1 VSRDYPCWVPDLAQ
15 LISDRAAVLEPE
27 LIEIRR
33 DIHRNPEG
41 ARMEQR
47 TTALVSD
54 RLRAAGLHPR
64 PLDGTGLIC
73 DVNPQRTDVTAA
85 RAMRRVVL
93 RADLDALPLTE
104 STGLEF
110 ASTNGWTH
118 ACGHDVHTATL
129 LGTGLVL
136 ADLAR
141 DGLLDASVRLLFQ
154 PAEEV
159 QPGGAAEVVAS
170 GVLEGYDEV
179 YALHCDPKLD
189 VGHIGSRIGPITS
202 ASSNVTVTLTGP
214 GGHSSRP
221 HLTGDLVLALGQ
233 VITQAPTVLGRRID
247 PRAGVNLTW
256 GTVHA
261 GNAPNAIPS
270 HGTASG
276 TLRCL
281 DARAW
286 ERAGDILA
294 ESIRQ
299 LVAPYAV
306 EVDVEIIR
314 GVPPVVNDEPCVAR
328 LDEATRR
335 IIGPQAVVLTEQSL
349 GGEDFGWYLLERD
362 GAMVR
367 LGTRTP
373 GGRTYDL
380 HQADLVVDER
390 AIGIG
395 VRVLAGVT
403 ALPDLASLPPGPV
416 PA

>member
-1 VSRDYPCWVPDLAQ
+1 MPDLVQ
-15 LISDRAAVLEPE
+15 LISDHSAALEPE

-33 DIHRNPEG
+33 DIHRHPEG
-41 ARMEQR
+41 ARVEHR
-47 TTALVSD
+47 TTTLVAE
-54 RLRAAGLHPR
+54 RLRAAGLDPK

-73 DVNPQRTDVTAA
+73 DIVPADADVTTA

-93 RADLDALPLTE
+93 RADLDALPLNET
-104 STGLEF
+104 TGLPF
-110 ASTNGWTH
+110 ASSNGWTH

-129 LGTGLVL
+129 VGAGLVL

-159 QPGGAAEVVAS
+159 QPGGAAEVLAA

-179 YALHCDPKLD
+179 YALHCDPKID

-202 ASSNVTVTLTGP
+202 ASSAVTVTLTGA

-221 HLTGDLVLALGQ
+221 HLTGDLVFALGQ
-233 VITQAPTVLGRRID
+233 VITEAPTVLGRRID
-247 PRAGVNLTW
+247 PRSGVNLTW
-256 GTVHA
+256 GTVSA
-261 GNAPNAIPS
+261 GNAANAIPS
-270 HGTASG
+270 RGTASG

-281 DARAW
+281 DAGAW
-286 ERAGDILA
+286 KQAGDILA
-294 ESIRQ
+294 EVIAQ
-299 LVAPYAV
+299 IVAPYGV
-306 EVDVEIIR
+306 EVDVDIIR
-314 GVPPVVNDEPCVAR
+314 GVPPVVNDEDCVRR
-328 LDEATRR
+328 LDEATRQ
-335 IIGPQAVVLTEQSL
+335 IIGPHAVVLTEQSL
-349 GGEDFGWYLLERD
+349 GGEDFGWYLTERA

-390 AIGIG
+390 AIGFG

-403 ALPDLASLPPGPV
+403 ALPEPV
-416 PA
+416 EPVRV